1 MEKLKDMEQQILAKN
16 QKENVQTKIISS
28 LAF

>member
-16 QKENVQTKIISS
+16 QKETVQTKIISS